1 MLREWLI
8 GVFGETDWML
18 LTNIV
23 RQDLLQALWETLYMT
38 FLPTIIAFLVGLPLG
53 VLLVTGEEGGIRPL
67 PKILMKILNIV
78 INLLRSVPFLILLVV
93 VLPVSR
99 LIMGTTVGSPAIIV
113 PLAIA
118 AFPFIA
124 RLVETSIREVDK
136 GVVEAAQAMGA
147 SPFQIVWKVLI
158 PEAKP
163 ALISNFVVALITIFG
178 YGAMAGIVGG
188 NGIGAIAINYGY
200 YRRRALVLYTM
211 VIILIVLVQIFQTMG
226 NLIVRRSDK
235 RIR

>member
-1 MLREWLI
+1 MFSEAN
-8 GVFGETDWML
+8 VT
-18 LTNIV
+18 
-23 RQDLLQALWETLYMT
+23 LLQDIIHNELLSALWQTLYMT
-38 FLPTIIAFLVGLPLG
+38 FLPTIIAFVIGLPLG
-53 VLLVTGEEGGIRPL
+53 VILVTGEEGGVRPL
-67 PKILMKILNIV
+67 PKLVMKILNVV

-93 VLPVSR
+93 VLPISR
-99 LIMGTTVGSPAIIV
+99 FIVGTTVGSPAIIV

-147 SPFQIVWKVLI
+147 SPFQIIMKVLI

-163 ALISNFVVALITIFG
+163 ALISNFMVALITIFG

-188 NGIGAIAINYGY
+188 GGLGAIAINYGY
-200 YRRRALVLYTM
+200 YRTRLLVLYLA
-211 VIILIVLVQIFQTMG
+211 VIVMIIIVQILQSAG
-226 NLIVRRSDK
+226 NAITRKSDK

>member
-1 MLREWLI
+1 MFSEAN
-8 GVFGETDWML
+8 VT
-18 LTNIV
+18 
-23 RQDLLQALWETLYMT
+23 LLQNIIHNELLSALWQTLYMT
-38 FLPTIIAFLVGLPLG
+38 FLPTIIAFIIGLPLG
-53 VLLVTGEEGGIRPL
+53 VILVTGEEGGVRPL
-67 PKILMKILNIV
+67 PKLVMKILNVV

-99 LIMGTTVGSPAIIV
+99 FIVGTTVGSPAIIV

-147 SPFQIVWKVLI
+147 SPSQIIWKVLI

-163 ALISNFVVALITIFG
+163 ALISNFMVALITIFG

-188 NGIGAIAINYGY
+188 GGIGAIAVNYGY
-200 YRRRALVLYTM
+200 YRRRLLVLYLA
-211 VIILIVLVQIFQTMG
+211 VIVMIIIVQILQSIG
-226 NLIVRRSDK
+226 NVIVRRSDK

>member
-1 MLREWLI
+1 MFSEQN
-8 GVFGETDWML
+8 VTL
-18 LTNIV
+18 LQNILQ
-23 RQDLLQALWETLYMT
+23 QDLGSALWQTFYMT
-38 FLPTIIAFLVGLPLG
+38 FLPTIIAFAIGLPLG
-53 VLLVTGEEGGIRPL
+53 ILLVTGEEGGVRPL
-67 PKILMKILNIV
+67 PKLLMKVLNVI

-93 VLPVSR
+93 VLPISR
-99 LIMGTTVGSPAIIV
+99 FIVGTTVGSPAIIV

-147 SPFQIVWKVLI
+147 SPFQIIWKVLI

-188 NGIGAIAINYGY
+188 GGIGAIAINYGY
-200 YRRRALVLYTM
+200 YRRRELVLYVM
-211 VIILIVLVQIFQTMG
+211 VIILIVMVQAFQSIG
-226 NLIVRRSDK
+226 NIIVRKTDK
-235 RIR
+235 RVR

>member
-1 MLREWLI
+1 MFSEAN
-8 GVFGETDWML
+8 VT
-18 LTNIV
+18 
-23 RQDLLQALWETLYMT
+23 LLQNIIHNELLSALWQTLYMT
-38 FLPTIIAFLVGLPLG
+38 FLPTIIAFLIGLPLG
-53 VLLVTGEEGGIRPL
+53 VILVTGEEGGIRPL
-67 PKILMKILNIV
+67 PKLVMKILNVI

-93 VLPVSR
+93 VLPISR
-99 LIMGTTVGSPAIIV
+99 FIVGTTVGSPAIIV

-147 SPFQIVWKVLI
+147 SPLQIIGKVLI

-163 ALISNFVVALITIFG
+163 ALISNFMVALITIFG

-188 NGIGAIAINYGY
+188 GGLGAIAINYGY
-200 YRRRALVLYTM
+200 YRTRLLVLYLA
-211 VIILIVLVQIFQTMG
+211 VIAMIIIVQILQSIG
-226 NLIVRRSDK
+226 NVITRKSDK

>member
-1 MLREWLI
+1 MFSEAN
-8 GVFGETDWML
+8 VEL
-18 LTNIV
+18 LSSIV
-23 RQDLLQALWETLYMT
+23 HNELASALWQTVYMT
-38 FLPTIIAFLVGLPLG
+38 FLPTIIAFAIGLPLG
-53 VLLVTGEEGGIRPL
+53 VILVTGEEGGIRPL
-67 PKILMKILNIV
+67 PKIVMKVLNVV

-93 VLPVSR
+93 VLPISR
-99 LIMGTTVGSPAIIV
+99 FIVGTTVGSPAIVV

-118 AFPFIA
+118 AFPFVA

-136 GVVEAAQAMGA
+136 GVLEAAQAMGA

-188 NGIGAIAINYGY
+188 GGIGAIAVNYGY
-200 YRRRALVLYTM
+200 YRRKLLVLYLAVIVMIVM
-211 VIILIVLVQIFQTMG
+211 VQAFQSVG
-226 NLIVRRSDK
+226 NVITRKSDK

>member
-1 MLREWLI
+1 MFSEAN
-8 GVFGETDWML
+8 VS
-18 LTNIV
+18 
-23 RQDLLQALWETLYMT
+23 LLQSIVQEELLSALWQTLYMT
-38 FLPTIIAFLVGLPLG
+38 FLPTIIAFVIGLPLG
-53 VLLVTGEEGGIRPL
+53 ILLVTGEEGGIRPM
-67 PKILMKILNIV
+67 PKFLMKALNVI

-99 LIMGTTVGSPAIIV
+99 FIIGTTVGTPAIII

-147 SPFQIVWKVLI
+147 SPWQIVWRVLV

-188 NGIGAIAINYGY
+188 GGIGAIAINYGY
-200 YRRRALVLYTM
+200 YRKRELVLYCAVIVLIIFVQVM
-211 VIILIVLVQIFQTMG
+211 QSIGDVIIRKT
-226 NLIVRRSDK
+226 DK
-235 RIR
+235 RSR

>member
-1 MLREWLI
+1 MFSEAN
-8 GVFGETDWML
+8 VEL
-18 LTNIV
+18 LNSIV
-23 RQDLLQALWETLYMT
+23 KNELASALWQTMYMT

-53 VLLVTGEEGGIRPL
+53 IILVTGEEGGIRPL
-67 PKILMKILNIV
+67 PKLLMKVLNVI
-78 INLLRSVPFLILLVV
+78 INLLRSIPFLILLVV

-99 LIMGTTVGSPAIIV
+99 FIVGTTVGSPAIIF

-147 SPFQIVWKVLI
+147 SPFQIIWKVLI

-188 NGIGAIAINYGY
+188 GGIGAIAINYGY
-200 YRRRALVLYTM
+200 YRRKLLVLYLA
-211 VIILIVLVQIFQTMG
+211 VIVLIIMVQVFQSIG
-226 NLIVRRSDK
+226 NVIVRKTDK

>member
-1 MLREWLI
+1 MFNEAD
-8 GVFGETDWML
+8 VNL
-18 LTNIV
+18 LMSII
-23 RQDLLQALWETLYMT
+23 RQDLLKVIGETLYMT
-38 FLPTIIAFLVGLPLG
+38 FLPTIIAFAIGLPLG
-53 VLLVTGEEGGIRPL
+53 ILLVTGEEGGIRPI
-67 PKILMKILNIV
+67 PKPVMKLINVI

-93 VLPVSR
+93 VLPLSR
-99 LIMGTTVGSPAIIV
+99 FIVGTTVGASAIIV
-113 PLAIA
+113 PLSIA

-163 ALISNFVVALITIFG
+163 ALISNFMVSLITIFG
-178 YGAMAGIVGG
+178 YGAMSGAVGG
-188 NGIGAIAINYGY
+188 GGLGNIAITYGY
-200 YRRRALVLYTM
+200 HRKKMLVLYFA
-211 VIILIVLVQIFQTMG
+211 VILLIILVQIFQSVGDYITK
-226 NLIVRRSDK
+226 RSDK

>member
-1 MLREWLI
+1 MFSEAN
-8 GVFGETDWML
+8 VEL
-18 LTNIV
+18 LNNIIHNE
-23 RQDLLQALWETLYMT
+23 LASALWQTIYMT
-38 FLPTIIAFLVGLPLG
+38 FLPTIIAFVIGLPLG
-53 VLLVTGEEGGIRPL
+53 VLLVTGEEGGVHPI
-67 PKILMKILNIV
+67 PKVVMKALNVV

-93 VLPVSR
+93 VLPISR
-99 LIMGTTVGSPAIIV
+99 FIVGTTVGSPAIIV

-118 AFPFIA
+118 AFPFVA

-147 SPFQIVWKVLI
+147 SPLQIVMKVLI

-188 NGIGAIAINYGY
+188 GGIGAIAVNYGY
-200 YRRRALVLYTM
+200 YRRKLLVLYLAVIVM
-211 VIILIVLVQIFQTMG
+211 IILVQVFQSIG
-226 NLIVRRSDK
+226 NTVTRKSDK

>member
-1 MLREWLI
+1 MFSEQN
-8 GVFGETDWML
+8 VHL
-18 LTNIV
+18 LTSIV
-23 RQDLLQALWETLYMT
+23 QQDLLHALWETLYMT
-38 FLPTIIAFLVGLPLG
+38 FLPTVIAFVVGLPLG
-53 VLLVTGEEGGIRPL
+53 VLLVTGEEGGVRPL
-67 PKILMKILNIV
+67 PKLLMKVLNVI

-99 LIMGTTVGSPAIIV
+99 LIMGATIGSPAMIF

-124 RLVETSIREVDK
+124 RLVETSVREVDK
-136 GVVEAAQAMGA
+136 GVIEAAQAMGA
-147 SPFQIVWKVLI
+147 SPMQIVMKVMI

-163 ALISNFVVALITIFG
+163 ALISNFIVALITIFG

-188 NGIGAIAINYGY
+188 GGIGAFAINYGY
-200 YRRRALVLYTM
+200 YRRRELVLYVM
-211 VIILIVLVQIFQTMG
+211 VIILIILVQIFQSVG
-226 NLIVRRSDK
+226 NVIVKKTDK